1 MHVLCFLFSL
11 NVCCSPP
18 PLAPLHN
25 AGSLRHHDS
34 CDTASRHD
42 DCACFALFPFRLKA
56 RRASRSPPTPPPAA
70 PRETR
75 ARLAAHSR
83 SHPAARPPFLGC
95 HQDAPARCAARR
107 PPPLAV
113 RNEQRVRSPPRR
125 VAHADP
131 PPRLR
136 FFARDA
142 RRSHLA
148 IYKFRVNM
156 ITSVIFRGASRL
168 TEPRERAAAR
178 PPFFSPTAPL
188 FSLSRAPQAL
198 ASSWRVAFPPWRLAA
213 SCRRR

>member
-1 MHVLCFLFSL
+1 MLARSAIMIPATLRRGMTTVRVLHSSL
-11 NVCCSPP
+11 SVSKRAARPVRPP
-18 PLAPLHN
+18 PP
-25 AGSLRHHDS
+25 
-34 CDTASRHD
+34 
-42 DCACFALFPFRLKA
+42 
-56 RRASRSPPTPPPAA
+56 PPPAA

-75 ARLAAHSR
+75 ARLAALSR
-83 SHPAARPPFLGC
+83 SHPTARPPFLGC
-95 HQDAPARCAARR
+95 HQDAPARRAARR

-113 RNEQRVRSPPRR
+113 RNEQRVRSPPWR

-168 TEPRERAAAR
+168 TEPRE
-178 PPFFSPTAPL
+178 
-188 FSLSRAPQAL
+188 
-198 ASSWRVAFPPWRLAA
+198 
-213 SCRRR
+213 